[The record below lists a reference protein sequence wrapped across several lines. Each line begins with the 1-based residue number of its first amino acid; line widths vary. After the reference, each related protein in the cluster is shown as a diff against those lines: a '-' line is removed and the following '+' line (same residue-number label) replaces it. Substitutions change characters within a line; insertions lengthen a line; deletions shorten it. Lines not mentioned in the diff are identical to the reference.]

1 MARSL
6 SATSLFVLVALSLSA
21 IAFVGPVVQQ
31 PGSQSLRASKARG
44 AASWADASGES
55 SEASSPLRI
64 GGAALSMLA
73 AIALVMLPLEGAH
86 AAKTGGRIGGSAP
99 TAAPP
104 AKPAPPARPAAPKA
118 ATSTTTN
125 TTIINKTTVVQAP
138 PVVVAAPVVG
148 GFGMMGAPVVMAP
161 APTLGDVIV
170 GTIVGGAISNAING
184 GPRSGPSTNDR
195 MLENQQ
201 RQDERQMDRQSN
213 ELELLKSQITQ
224 LQAEKK

>member
-6 SATSLFVLVALSLSA
+6 SATSLLVLVALSVSA

-44 AASWADASGES
+44 AASWAEASGES

-73 AIALVMLPLEGAH
+73 AIALVMLPLEDAH

-99 TAAPP
+99 PARPAPP
-104 AKPAPPARPAAPKA
+104 AKPAAPKA

-125 TTIINKTTVVQAP
+125 TTVINKTTVVQAAPP
-138 PVVVAAPVVG
+138 PVVVAPPVMG
-148 GFGMMGAPVVMAP
+148 GVGMMGAPVVVAP
-161 APTLGDVIV
+161 PPTLGDVIV
-170 GTIVGGAISNAING
+170 GTVVGGAINNAING
-184 GPRSGPSTNDR
+184 GPRSGPSTTDR

-201 RQDERQMDRQSN
+201 RQDERQLDRQAS
-213 ELELLKSQITQ
+213 ELELLKSQINQ